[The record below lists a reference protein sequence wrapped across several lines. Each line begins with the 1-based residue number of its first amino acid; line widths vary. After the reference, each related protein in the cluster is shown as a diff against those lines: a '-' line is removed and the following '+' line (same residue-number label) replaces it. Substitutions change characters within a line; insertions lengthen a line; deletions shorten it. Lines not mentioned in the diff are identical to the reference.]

1 MSNANSSREEGEG
14 NGYDIGYSVE
24 INTKY
29 EVGEEFRKPEYL
41 HGPHGEVNDAHVE
54 LNLARTRA
62 VSKKNKVSLEV
73 DLPSGNM
80 GIKADQDKAYIGMKG
95 SVGQTEFHAGPLGA
109 GVQVLSGG
117 GEGRI
122 GLERGIQAECGY
134 NVVSGMVQTG
144 PVKVG
149 ADIGVRGAL
158 RAGYGGVG
166 AIVPGFGGAIIAK
179 DGLEVDLGPFSFKI
193 GW

>member
-1 MSNANSSREEGEG
+1 MGNDNSSPGGEG
-14 NGYDIGYSVE
+14 NGDDIGYSIE
-24 INTKY
+24 IDTKY
-29 EVGEEFRKPEYL
+29 DPDKEFREPAAQAD
-41 HGPHGEVNDAHVE
+41 G
-54 LNLARTRA
+54 
-62 VSKKNKVSLEV
+62 
-73 DLPSGNM
+73 PSGTVV
-80 GIKADQDKAYIGMKG
+80 IKADQGDAYIGIKG
-95 SVGQTEFHAGPLGA
+95 SVGQAEYHDGLLGA
-109 GVQVLSGG
+109 GVQGLSGEVEYRF
-117 GEGRI
+117 GEG
-122 GLERGIQAECGY
+122 GIQAEGGY

-166 AIVPGFGGAIIAK
+166 AIIPGFGGAIIAK

>member
-1 MSNANSSREEGEG
+1 MSNANSSREKGEG
-14 NGYDIGYSVE
+14 NRYDIGYSVE
-24 INTKY
+24 INTNY
-29 EVGEEFRKPEYL
+29 EVDEEFREPKYL

-54 LNLARTRA
+54 LSLARARA
-62 VSKKNKVSLEV
+62 VCKKKKVSLEAH
-73 DLPSGNM
+73 LPSGNV
-80 GIKADQDKAYIGMKG
+80 GIKADQDEAYIGMKG
-95 SVGQTEFHAGPLGA
+95 SVGQSEFHVGPLGA
-109 GVQVLSGG
+109 GIQGPSGG

-122 GLERGIQAECGY
+122 GERGIQAEIGY
-134 NVVSGMVQTG
+134 NVVSGMVQAG

-149 ADIGVRGAL
+149 ADIGVRSAL

-179 DGLEVDLGPFSFKI
+179 DGLEVDIGPLSFKI

>member
-1 MSNANSSREEGEG
+1 MSNANSSPEEGEG
-14 NGYDIGYSVE
+14 NGNDIGYSVE

-29 EVGEEFRKPEYL
+29 EVGEEFKKPEYL
-41 HGPHGEVNDAHVE
+41 HGPHVEVNDAHVE
-54 LNLARTRA
+54 LSLARTRA
-62 VSKKNKVSLEV
+62 VSKKNKVSLEA
-73 DLPSGNM
+73 DLPSANA
-80 GIKADQDKAYIGMKG
+80 GIKADQEEAYVGIKG

-109 GVQVLSGG
+109 GVQGLSGG
-117 GEGRI
+117 VEGRI
-122 GLERGIQAECGY
+122 GERGIQAEGGY

-158 RAGYGGVG
+158 RVGYGGVG
-166 AIVPGFGGAIIAK
+166 AIIPGFGGAIIAK

>member
-1 MSNANSSREEGEG
+1 MSNANSSPEDGD
-14 NGYDIGYSVE
+14 DIGYSLE

-29 EVGEEFRKPEYL
+29 ELGEEFRKPEYL

-54 LNLARTRA
+54 LSLARTRA
-62 VSKKNKVSLEV
+62 VSKKNKVSLEA
-73 DLPSGNM
+73 DLPSGNV
-80 GIKADQDKAYIGMKG
+80 GIKADQDEAYIGIKG
-95 SVGQTEFHAGPLGA
+95 SVGQTELHAGPLGV
-109 GVQVLSGG
+109 GLQGLSGG
-117 GEGRI
+117 AEGRI
-122 GLERGIQAECGY
+122 GERGIKAEVGY
-134 NVVSGMVQTG
+134 NIGSGMLQAG

-166 AIVPGFGGAIIAK
+166 AIVPGFGGAIVSK
-179 DGLEVDLGPFSFKI
+179 DGLELDIGPFSFKI

>member
-14 NGYDIGYSVE
+14 NGDDIGYSVE

-41 HGPHGEVNDAHVE
+41 HGPRGEVNDAHVE
-54 LNLARTRA
+54 LSLARTRA
-62 VSKKNKVSLEV
+62 VSKKNKVSLEA
-73 DLPSGNM
+73 DLPSGNV
-80 GIKADQDKAYIGMKG
+80 GIKADQDEAYIGMKG
-95 SVGQTEFHAGPLGA
+95 SLGQTEFHAGPLGV
-109 GVQVLSGG
+109 GVQGLSGG
-117 GEGRI
+117 AEGRI
-122 GLERGIQAECGY
+122 GERGIQAEGGY